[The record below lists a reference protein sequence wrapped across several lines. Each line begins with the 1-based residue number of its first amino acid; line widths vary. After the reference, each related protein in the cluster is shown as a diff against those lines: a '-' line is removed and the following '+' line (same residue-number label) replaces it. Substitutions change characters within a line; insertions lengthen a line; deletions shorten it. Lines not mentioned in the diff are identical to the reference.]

1 MQQTSA
7 QPAAAALAPAAHSA
21 APPHSAVRAY
31 NLADLRKLAKQVL
44 PKGLFEFVDRGTE
57 NEVALRTMRAALE
70 QVMLRPR
77 VLVDVSQRSQATSF
91 FGRPSASP
99 MVVAPTGAAG
109 LLWFDGEIE
118 IARAAA
124 RTGIPFALSTASIVS
139 MERVADGV
147 EQLADVAGGRL
158 WFQLYMWPDRR
169 LSMELVDRAKKAGY
183 EALIV
188 TVDTPVTPNRE
199 YNKHNGFSLPMRIT
213 RRNAWDVAL
222 HPRWFLNVF
231 ARYMMRAGIPTLE
244 NYPDSLR
251 TRLNQAQSPL
261 KCDSLTWDD
270 LRDIRQR
277 WSGPLILKG
286 ILRVEDALKARDCGV
301 DAILVSNHGGRNLDA
316 SVPPFTVLPQIVDA
330 IASKVDVFV
339 DGGFN
344 RGGDIVKALAMGA
357 KGAFVGRAP
366 LWGVAVDGEPGA
378 RLALTILRDEIDRV
392 MAFTG
397 SPDLA
402 SLDRGLL
409 HFPFSFNASNAS
421 TTPCAQA
428 TP

>member
-1 MQQTSA
+1 VQQTSVT
-7 QPAAAALAPAAHSA
+7 PAPSGVARSAP
-21 APPHSAVRAY
+21 SAVPRASKAEAY
-31 NLADLRKLAKQVL
+31 NLDDLRQLAKRVL

-57 NEVALRTMRAALE
+57 NELALRTMRDAIE
-70 QVMLRPR
+70 RVMLRPR
-77 VLVDVSQRSQATSF
+77 VLVDVSQRSQTVDF
-91 FGRPSASP
+91 FGRPSSSP

-124 RTGIPFALSTASIVS
+124 RIGIPFALSTASIVS
-139 MERVADGV
+139 MERVAEG
-147 EQLADVAGGRL
+147 AGGRL

-169 LSMELVDRAKKAGY
+169 LSMELVDRAQKAGY

-188 TVDTPVTPNRE
+188 TVDTPVSPNRE
-199 YNKHNGFSLPMRIT
+199 YNRHNGFTLPMRIT
-213 RRNAWDVAL
+213 KRNMWDVAL

-231 ARYMMRAGIPTLE
+231 ARYMLRSGIPTLE
-244 NYPDSLR
+244 NYPESLR

-270 LRDIRQR
+270 LRAIRQR
-277 WSGPLILKG
+277 WKGPLIVKG
-286 ILRVEDALKARDCGV
+286 ILRVEDAVMAADCGV

-316 SVPPFTVLPQIVDA
+316 SVPPFTVLPQIVDRVA
-330 IASKVDVFV
+330 GRLEVFV

-344 RGGDIVKALAMGA
+344 RGGDIVKAVAMGA

-378 RLALTILRDEIDRV
+378 RLALGILRDEIDRV
-392 MAFTG
+392 LAFTG
-397 SPDLA
+397 SPNLR
-402 SLDRGLL
+402 SLGRDLL
-409 HFPFSFNASNAS
+409 HFASSS
-421 TTPCAQA
+421 TGQDPR
-428 TP
+428 

>member
-1 MQQTSA
+1 VQQTSA
-7 QPAAAALAPAAHSA
+7 TPAAGTVPRPAPE
-21 APPHSAVRAY
+21 AVPRNSTIDAY
-31 NLADLRKLAKQVL
+31 NLADLRGHAKRVL

-57 NEVALRTMRAALE
+57 NELALRTMREALE
-70 QVMLRPR
+70 RVMLRPR
-77 VLVDVSQRSQATSF
+77 VLVDVSQRNQATEF
-91 FGRPSASP
+91 FGRPSTSP

-124 RTGIPFALSTASIVS
+124 CVGIPFALSTASIVS
-139 MERVADGV
+139 MERVADG
-147 EQLADVAGGRL
+147 AGGRL

-169 LSMELVDRAKKAGY
+169 LSMELVDRARKAGY

-188 TVDTPVTPNRE
+188 TVDTPVSPNRE

-213 RRNAWDVAL
+213 RRNAWDVAM

-244 NYPDSLR
+244 NYPESLR

-270 LRDIRQR
+270 LRDIRTR
-277 WSGPLILKG
+277 WTGPLIVKG
-286 ILRVEDALKARDCGV
+286 ILRVEDAVKARDCGV
-301 DAILVSNHGGRNLDA
+301 DAIIVSNHGGRNLDA
-316 SVPPFTVLPQIVDA
+316 SVPPFTVLPHIVDA
-330 IASKVDVFV
+330 IAPKVDVFV

-344 RGGDIVKALAMGA
+344 RGGDIVKALAIGA

-402 SLDRGLL
+402 ALSRDLL
-409 HFPFSFNASNAS
+409 HFAFPS
-421 TTPCAQA
+421 TATIAQE
-428 TP
+428 PR